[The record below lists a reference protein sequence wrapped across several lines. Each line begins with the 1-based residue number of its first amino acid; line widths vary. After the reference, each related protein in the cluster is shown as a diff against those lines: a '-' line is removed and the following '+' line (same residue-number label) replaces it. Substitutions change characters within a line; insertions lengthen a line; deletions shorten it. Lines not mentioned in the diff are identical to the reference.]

1 MNAVPTVVV
10 SNSTICSGGSTT
22 LTATPSATGGSYTW
36 ATNSST
42 SNTITVSPT
51 STTSY
56 ALTYTLNGCT
66 SQSSSGTVTV
76 NQVPTVSVNSP
87 TICAGQNAT
96 LTATVNPAGGTLLWG
111 NSQSTTS
118 ITVSP
123 TSTTTYNVLYT
134 LNGCTS
140 QGVSG
145 TVTVNSLPTVSFIG
159 DQLTGCA
166 PLTVNLTST
175 GGNPSN
181 CSWTLGNGQTITG
194 CTTSYTFTQGGCY
207 DVTLTTTENGCSN
220 SATLNDYICVEN
232 PPIASFTTNPNI
244 FTTPSQVVTFT
255 NNSVGASS
263 YVWEFGDGQIS
274 TEENPVYSYASTING
289 TVITLTATSL
299 LGCESIYELSIQ
311 YQEGE
316 IIYIPNTFTPDGD
329 NYNQEFLPIF
339 TSGFD
344 PYNFEMLIYNRWG
357 ELIFETHDI
366 KVGWD
371 GSYSMQGRAVQD
383 GVYTYKIN
391 YKNLINDKRK
401 IIIGHV
407 ALIK

>member
-1 MNAVPTVVV
+1 
-10 SNSTICSGGSTT
+10 
-22 LTATPSATGGSYTW
+22 
-36 ATNSST
+36 
-42 SNTITVSPT
+42 
-51 STTSY
+51 
-56 ALTYTLNGCT
+56 
-66 SQSSSGTVTV
+66 
-76 NQVPTVSVNSP
+76 
-87 TICAGQNAT
+87 
-96 LTATVNPAGGTLLWG
+96 
-111 NSQSTTS
+111 
-118 ITVSP
+118 
-123 TSTTTYNVLYT
+123 
-134 LNGCTS
+134 
-140 QGVSG
+140 
-145 TVTVNSLPTVSFIG
+145 
-159 DQLTGCA
+159 
-166 PLTVNLTST
+166 
-175 GGNPSN
+175 
-181 CSWTLGNGQTITG
+181 
-194 CTTSYTFTQGGCY
+194 
-207 DVTLTTTENGCSN
+207 
-220 SATLNDYICVEN
+220 
-232 PPIASFTTNPNI
+232 
-244 FTTPSQVVTFT
+244 VVTFT

-357 ELIFETHDI
+357 ELIFETHDVR
-366 KVGWD
+366 VGWD

-407 ALIK
+407 ALIR